1 MPPPLERKSK
11 MSHKLDCIFCQ
22 IVQKERPASVVYE
35 DDLTLAFV
43 DIRQFHPGHTLVIP
57 RQHFSDVRELDP
69 VTGAALMET
78 ISRITRAV
86 GNAFPSE
93 GISLWHSIGPAAFQE
108 VPHLHIHVHPRE
120 MQDGFL
126 RVYPSE
132 PPTSDQTTR
141 DHYAARIR
149 EHL

>member
-1 MPPPLERKSK
+1 MTESGK
-11 MSHKLDCIFCQ
+11 CIFCQ
-22 IVQKERPASVVYE
+22 IIRKECLASIVYE

-57 RQHFSDVRELDP
+57 RQHFGDVRELDP
-69 VTGAALMET
+69 VTGAALMAT

-86 GNAFPSE
+86 GNAFPIE

-108 VPHLHIHVHPRE
+108 VPHLHVHVHPRK

-126 RVYPSE
+126 RVYPGE
-132 PPTSDQTTR
+132 PPTSDQMTR
-141 DHYAARIR
+141 DHYAAKIR